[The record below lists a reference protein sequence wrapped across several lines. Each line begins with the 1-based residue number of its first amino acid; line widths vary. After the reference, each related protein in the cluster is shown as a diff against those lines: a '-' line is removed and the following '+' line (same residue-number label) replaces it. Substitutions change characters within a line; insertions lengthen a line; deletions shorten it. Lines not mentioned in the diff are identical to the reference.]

1 MPLTRPVLMFPLKKR
16 IIVKEG
22 GGFNMENIIDGLK
35 NMLKEQVSINI
46 DDIKLKISLDFKG
59 EKKRKDEL
67 GKESEVK
74 DMLKVIG
81 GLTEDIQMDINVDEE
96 SQKITIEFKNKE
108 DMINVQN
115 ILENLWEKAS
125 ELLKKA
131 FLGDFMAIKD
141 LSDFTE

>member
-1 MPLTRPVLMFPLKKR
+1 MFPLKKR

-22 GGFNMENIIDGLK
+22 GGFNIENIIDGLK
-35 NMLKEQVSINI
+35 NMLKEQVSINT
-46 DDIKLKISLDFKG
+46 DDTKLKISLDFKG

-81 GLTEDIQMDINVDEE
+81 GLTEDIQLDINVDEE

-115 ILENLWEKAS
+115 ILENLWERAS

-131 FLGDFMAIKD
+131 FLGDFIAIKD
-141 LSDFTE
+141 LGDFTE

>member
-1 MPLTRPVLMFPLKKR
+1 MPLTRPILIYLLEKR
-16 IIVKEG
+16 IIVKE
-22 GGFNMENIIDGLK
+22 GGFNMENIIDELK
-35 NMLKEQVSINI
+35 DMLREQVSINI
-46 DDIKLKISLDFKG
+46 DDTKLKISLDFKG

-108 DMINVQN
+108 DMINV
-115 ILENLWEKAS
+115 ITVLENLWESAS
-125 ELLKKA
+125 ELLKRA

-141 LSDFTE
+141 LGDFTE

>member
-1 MPLTRPVLMFPLKKR
+1 MFPLKKR

-46 DDIKLKISLDFKG
+46 DDTKLKISLDFKG

-115 ILENLWEKAS
+115 ILENLWERAS

-141 LSDFTE
+141 LGDFTE

>member
-1 MPLTRPVLMFPLKKR
+1 MFPLKKR

-141 LSDFTE
+141 LGDFTE